1 MDNQIRQTAIKT
13 RISNL
18 INGSYVLKGGLEP
31 NYILYNGQKISRVN
45 LIGVVVSK
53 NQSEFSNNTSLII
66 DDGSGRIG
74 VRSFDNEPILDR
86 VSVGEVVLLIG
97 KPREYGNEIY
107 IVPEVIKE
115 VENKGW
121 VEVRKLELGLSD
133 GHGGAQQKIDQ
144 KADSQTSEE
153 EVVEE
158 DDGPV
163 NTTSA
168 ESLLKIIK
176 NIDDGEGADFQD
188 VVAMAKS
195 ENAEDILKNLIKNG
209 DIFELR
215 PGKLKVLE

>member
-13 RISNL
+13 RINNL

-31 NYILYNGQKISRVN
+31 NYILYDGQKISRVN

-53 NQSEFSNNTSLII
+53 NQSEFSNNTSLIV

-74 VRSFDNEPILDR
+74 VRSFENEPILDR

-121 VEVRKLELGLSD
+121 VEVRKLELGLSG
-133 GHGGAQQKIDQ
+133 GHEVAQQKIEQ
-144 KADSQTSEE
+144 KTDSQISEDD
-153 EVVEE
+153 E
-158 DDGPV
+158 DDGDSG
-163 NTTSA
+163 TTNQTDSV
-168 ESLLKIIK
+168 LKVIK
-176 NIDDGEGADFQD
+176 NIDRGEGADFQE
-188 VVAMAKS
+188 VVTRAGS
-195 ENAEDILKNLIKNG
+195 ENAEEIINNLIKNG
-209 DIFELR
+209 DIFELK